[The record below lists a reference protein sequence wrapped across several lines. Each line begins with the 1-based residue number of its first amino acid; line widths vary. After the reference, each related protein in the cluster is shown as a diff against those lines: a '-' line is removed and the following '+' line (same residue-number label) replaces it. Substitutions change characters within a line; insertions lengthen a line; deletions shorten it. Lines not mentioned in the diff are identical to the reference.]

1 MAMMTMMMT
10 DYPGDDYADHKDQH
24 KHQYLQFD
32 LINAKKRDK
41 KGYKNSGQIVVKSV
55 KIEQVRKIETEMVEI
70 INQRHSQSAEVW
82 LETLNWGFLC
92 LAAAIKI
99 LKSSQ
104 GIDL

>member
-1 MAMMTMMMT
+1 MMMAMMTMMMT

-55 KIEQVRKIETEMVEI
+55 KIEQVRIIKIEQVRKIEP
-70 INQRHSQSAEVW
+70 W
-82 LETLNWGFLC
+82 WWKGTLNQ
-92 LAAAIKI
+92 
-99 LKSSQ
+99 LKS
-104 GIDL
+104 DLKL